1 MSYITKLTAEN
12 FKRITAV
19 DIDFDASG
27 GVTTISGPNGA
38 GKTSVID
45 ALSVAIAGKNAPK
58 IPNPIR
64 KGKDAAVVIATTDD
78 GLVITRKFRRKDD
91 DTIESTLTVTNAEGF
106 VRKSPQALLDTL
118 LTSYALDP
126 QAFASAEPKKQVA
139 TLLDLVE
146 LPFNLAEVDARAD
159 DVFETRTNV
168 NRETKQLAAQIDAAG
183 AVDGAAPAEEVSAAE
198 LFAHLQAAQR
208 MNQQA
213 DAAVRNHHA
222 AAEAVTAAASA
233 LRAAKARKGEADA
246 ALAAIEKAG
255 TPARADTEAI
265 EQSIAGVDAT
275 NAAVRANAHRNELE
289 RSYAASI
296 ERAAAL
302 TGELDAIKAK
312 RDAGLAAAAIPGGF
326 GFGREGLLLD
336 GVPYSQASGA
346 ESIIAAAEV
355 AAAGNPELRLIL
367 IRDASLLDST
377 SRQKLATWAEDKGLR
392 VVMEVV
398 DENAETGV
406 IIADGAVA

>member
-1 MSYITKLTAEN
+1 MSYITSLHAEH

-27 GVTTISGPNGA
+27 GVTTISGANGA

-45 ALSVAIAGKNAPK
+45 ALAVAIAGKNAPK
-58 IPNPIR
+58 IPNPIS
-64 KGKDAAVVIATTDD
+64 KGQDAAVVIATTDD

-91 DTIESTLTVTNAEGF
+91 DTIDSTLTVTNAEGF

-126 QAFASAEPKKQVA
+126 QAFAAADAKKQVA

-146 LPFNLAEVDARAD
+146 LPFDLAEVDAQATD
-159 DVFETRTNV
+159 IFETRTHV
-168 NRETKQLAAQIDAAG
+168 NREAKQLSAQVDAAG
-183 AVDGAAPAEEVSAAE
+183 PIDASAPAEEVSAAE
-198 LFAHLQAAQR
+198 LFAQLRAAQEA
-208 MNQQA
+208 NQQA
-213 DAAVRNHHA
+213 DAIVRNYHA
-222 AAEAVTAAASA
+222 ASEEAREAASA
-233 LRAAKARKGEADA
+233 LEQAKARKEKADSD
-246 ALAAIEKAG
+246 LAMIEKAG
-255 TPARADTEAI
+255 PPARSDTDALEK
-265 EQSIAGVDAT
+265 SIAGVDTT
-275 NAAVRANAHRNELE
+275 NAAVRANARRNELA
-289 RSYAASI
+289 RTYAAAM
-296 ERAAAL
+296 ERAASL
-302 TGELDAIKAK
+302 TAELSAIKDK
-312 RDAGLAAAAIPGGF
+312 RDAGLAAATIPGGF
-326 GFGREGLLLD
+326 GFGPDGLLLN

-346 ESIIAAAEV
+346 ESVIAAAEV

-406 IIADGAVA
+406 IITDGAVA